1 MNEKDIDNLIKKAM
15 EDEGKLP
22 EGLSMR
28 LEQYIDNLENDNKKQ
43 TSIGRMWVWAGGIA
57 ASLLLGLALIQFDG
71 NDRQQEVMIAD
82 TFTNPQDAATT
93 AEKTLCFISTKLN
106 KGLDKANSADRHI
119 KKINNI
125 FNSINDTKTN
135 QQ

>member
-28 LEQYIDNLENDNKKQ
+28 LEQYIDNLENNNKRQ
-43 TSIGRMWVWAGGIA
+43 TSIGRMWLWAGGIA

-71 NDRQQEVMIAD
+71 NDRQEVMIAD
-82 TFTNPQDAATT
+82 TYTNPQDAAAT
-93 AEKTLCFISTKLN
+93 AERALCFISTKLN
-106 KGLDKANSADRHI
+106 KGLDKANSADRQI
-119 KKINNI
+119 KRINDI
-125 FNSINDTKTN
+125 FNSINDTKIK

>member
-15 EDEGKLP
+15 EDESKLP

-28 LEQYIDNLENDNKKQ
+28 LEQYIDNLENDRKRQ
-43 TSIGRMWVWAGGIA
+43 TTIGRMWVWAGGIA
-57 ASLLLGLALIQFDG
+57 ASLLLALAITQFNGTDKQG
-71 NDRQQEVMIAD
+71 VIIAD
-82 TFTNPQDAATT
+82 TYTNPQDAAIT

-119 KKINNI
+119 KKINDI
-125 FNSINDTKTN
+125 FNSINDTKAK

>member
-43 TSIGRMWVWAGGIA
+43 TSIGGIA

-71 NDRQQEVMIAD
+71 NDRRQDVMIAD
-82 TFTNPQDAATT
+82 TFTNPQDAAAT
-93 AEKTLCFISTKLN
+93 AEKALCFISTKLN

-119 KKINNI
+119 KKINDI